1 VRLTFDIPDSLVGLS
16 AMSAVDLTLEA
27 KRELALS
34 LHGLGVLS
42 AGKTAEL
49 AGMSRMALE
58 ALLAER
64 RVERPFSAT
73 DFEHE
78 SLVGYGDNLSP
89 SG

>member
-1 VRLTFDIPDSLVGLS
+1 MILTLEIPDSLVALT
-16 AMSAVDLTLEA
+16 AMSAADLSLEA

-34 LHGLGVLS
+34 LYGRGVLS

-64 RVERPFSAT
+64 RAERPFSAA

-78 SLVGYGDNLSP
+78 SQVR
-89 SG
+89 